1 MYFSKLFVPT
11 VKEDPSD
18 AELISHKLM
27 VRSGMIKKTA
37 AGIYSWLP
45 IGLKVLKKV
54 EEIVRKNLNNFD
66 AEEILMPMVQPAE
79 LWKESGR
86 YGEYGK
92 ELLKFDDRSN
102 RGFVLG
108 PTHEEIICEIFRSHP
123 KSYKDLP
130 VNLYQIQTKFRDEI
144 RPRFGV
150 MRSREFLMK
159 DAYSFDIDEK
169 GLVKSYGK
177 MKDAYISIFDEIGLD
192 YRIVKADSG
201 NIGGDVSEEFHILAD
216 SGEDLIAVS
225 DSSDFAA
232 NVEVLN
238 YDKDPSDLEGKKSP
252 DGKGKLKIKRG
263 IEVGHI
269 FQLGQKYSQAMN
281 VGVKDMNGNSIHPF
295 MGCYGIGVSRI
306 VAAAIEQ
313 NHDDRGIQWPD
324 KITPFG
330 VNIICL
336 DPESDEIMKVCSEI
350 YSILQKSGFDPLLD
364 DRDIR
369 AGIKFK
375 EHELLGIP
383 YSIIIL
389 FCIFHRSYIFC
400 FKVYKTNITNRL
412 RDLNKNYILRCKI
425 LFLGCIN
432 CWSRRFF
439 NLIYGCGKTS

>member
-238 YDKDPSDLEGKKSP
+238 YDKDPSELEGKKSP

-369 AGIKFK
+369 AVIKFK
-375 EHELLGIP
+375 
-383 YSIIIL
+383 
-389 FCIFHRSYIFC
+389 
-400 FKVYKTNITNRL
+400 
-412 RDLNKNYILRCKI
+412 
-425 LFLGCIN
+425 
-432 CWSRRFF
+432 
-439 NLIYGCGKTS
+439 

>member
-27 VRSGMIKKTA
+27 LRSGMIKKTA

-201 NIGGDVSEEFHILAD
+201 NIGGDISEEFHILAD

-225 DSSDFAA
+225 NSSDFAA

-238 YDKDPSDLEGKKSP
+238 YDKDPSELEGKESP

-281 VGVKDMNGNSIHPF
+281 VRVKDMNGNSIYPF

-350 YSILQKSGFDPLLD
+350 YSILKKSGFDPLLD

-383 YSIIIL
+383 YSIIIGPNN
-389 FCIFHRSYIFC
+389 
-400 FKVYKTNITNRL
+400 FKNTKLEFGIRAQNE
-412 RDLNKNYILRCKI
+412 KI
-425 LFLGCIN
+425 DMKLDDIKKYLGEK
-432 CWSRRFF
+432 
-439 NLIYGCGKTS
+439 YD

>member
-238 YDKDPSDLEGKKSP
+238 YDKDPSELEGKKSP

-330 VNIICL
+330 VNVICL

-383 YSIIIL
+383 YSIIIGPNN
-389 FCIFHRSYIFC
+389 
-400 FKVYKTNITNRL
+400 FKNTKLEFGIRAQNE
-412 RDLNKNYILRCKI
+412 KI
-425 LFLGCIN
+425 DMKLDDIKKYLGEK
-432 CWSRRFF
+432 
-439 NLIYGCGKTS
+439 YD

>member
-45 IGLKVLKKV
+45 LGLKVLKKV

-238 YDKDPSDLEGKKSP
+238 YDKDPSELEGKKSP

-350 YSILQKSGFDPLLD
+350 YSILHKSGFDPLLD

-375 EHELLGIP
+375 EHELLGMP
-383 YSIIIL
+383 YSIIIGPNN
-389 FCIFHRSYIFC
+389 
-400 FKVYKTNITNRL
+400 FKNTKLEFGIRAQNE
-412 RDLNKNYILRCKI
+412 KI
-425 LFLGCIN
+425 DMKLDDIKKYLGEK
-432 CWSRRFF
+432 
-439 NLIYGCGKTS
+439 YD

>member
-383 YSIIIL
+383 YSIIIGPNN
-389 FCIFHRSYIFC
+389 
-400 FKVYKTNITNRL
+400 FKNTKLEFGIRAQNEKMDMKLDDIKKY
-412 RDLNKNYILRCKI
+412 
-425 LFLGCIN
+425 LGEK
-432 CWSRRFF
+432 
-439 NLIYGCGKTS
+439 YD

>member
-27 VRSGMIKKTA
+27 VRSGMIKRNA

-45 IGLKVLKKV
+45 VGLKVLKKV

-238 YDKDPSDLEGKKSP
+238 YDKDPSELEGKKSP

-383 YSIIIL
+383 YSIIIGPNN
-389 FCIFHRSYIFC
+389 
-400 FKVYKTNITNRL
+400 FKNTKLEFGIRAQNE
-412 RDLNKNYILRCKI
+412 KI
-425 LFLGCIN
+425 DMKLDDIKKYLGEK
-432 CWSRRFF
+432 
-439 NLIYGCGKTS
+439 YD

>member
-45 IGLKVLKKV
+45 LGLKVLKKV

-238 YDKDPSDLEGKKSP
+238 YDKDPSELEGKKSP

-313 NHDDRGIQWPD
+313 NHDDKGIQWPD

-364 DRDIR
+364 NRDIR

-383 YSIIIL
+383 YSIIIGPNN
-389 FCIFHRSYIFC
+389 
-400 FKVYKTNITNRL
+400 FKNTKLEFGIRAQNE
-412 RDLNKNYILRCKI
+412 KI
-425 LFLGCIN
+425 DMKLDDIKKYLGEK
-432 CWSRRFF
+432 
-439 NLIYGCGKTS
+439 YD

>member
-27 VRSGMIKKTA
+27 LRSGMIKKTA

-383 YSIIIL
+383 YSIIIGPNN
-389 FCIFHRSYIFC
+389 
-400 FKVYKTNITNRL
+400 FKNTKLEFGIRAQNE
-412 RDLNKNYILRCKI
+412 KI
-425 LFLGCIN
+425 DMKLDDIKKYLGEK
-432 CWSRRFF
+432 
-439 NLIYGCGKTS
+439 YD

>member
-45 IGLKVLKKV
+45 LGLKVLKKV

-177 MKDAYISIFDEIGLD
+177 MKDAYISIFNEIGLD

-201 NIGGDVSEEFHILAD
+201 NIGGDISEEFHILAD

-238 YDKDPSDLEGKKSP
+238 YDKDPSELEGKKSP

-350 YSILQKSGFDPLLD
+350 YSILKKSGFDPLLD

-383 YSIIIL
+383 YSIIIGPNN
-389 FCIFHRSYIFC
+389 
-400 FKVYKTNITNRL
+400 FKNTKLEFGIRAQNE
-412 RDLNKNYILRCKI
+412 KI
-425 LFLGCIN
+425 DMKLDDIKKYLGEK
-432 CWSRRFF
+432 
-439 NLIYGCGKTS
+439 YD

>member
-201 NIGGDVSEEFHILAD
+201 NIGGDISEEFHILAD

-238 YDKDPSDLEGKKSP
+238 YDKDPSELEGKKSP

-383 YSIIIL
+383 YSIIIGPNN
-389 FCIFHRSYIFC
+389 
-400 FKVYKTNITNRL
+400 FKNTKLEFGIRAQNE
-412 RDLNKNYILRCKI
+412 KI
-425 LFLGCIN
+425 DMKLDDIKKYLGEK
-432 CWSRRFF
+432 
-439 NLIYGCGKTS
+439 YD

>member
-79 LWKESGR
+79 LWKESGT

-383 YSIIIL
+383 YSIIIGPNN
-389 FCIFHRSYIFC
+389 
-400 FKVYKTNITNRL
+400 FKNTKLEFGIRAQNE
-412 RDLNKNYILRCKI
+412 KI
-425 LFLGCIN
+425 DMKLDDIKKYLGEK
-432 CWSRRFF
+432 
-439 NLIYGCGKTS
+439 YD

>member
-330 VNIICL
+330 VNVICL

-364 DRDIR
+364 NRDIR

-383 YSIIIL
+383 YSIIIGPNN
-389 FCIFHRSYIFC
+389 
-400 FKVYKTNITNRL
+400 FKNTKLEFGIRAQNE
-412 RDLNKNYILRCKI
+412 KI
-425 LFLGCIN
+425 DMKLDDIKKYLGEK
-432 CWSRRFF
+432 
-439 NLIYGCGKTS
+439 YD

>member
-169 GLVKSYGK
+169 GLVRSYGK
-177 MKDAYISIFDEIGLD
+177 MKDAYISIFNEIGLD

-201 NIGGDVSEEFHILAD
+201 NIGGDISEEFHILAD

-238 YDKDPSDLEGKKSP
+238 YDKDPSELEGKKSP

-350 YSILQKSGFDPLLD
+350 YSILKKSGFDPLLD

-383 YSIIIL
+383 YSIIVGPNN
-389 FCIFHRSYIFC
+389 
-400 FKVYKTNITNRL
+400 FKNTKLEFGIRIQNE
-412 RDLNKNYILRCKI
+412 KI
-425 LFLGCIN
+425 DMKLDDIKKYLGEK
-432 CWSRRFF
+432 
-439 NLIYGCGKTS
+439 YD

>member
-27 VRSGMIKKTA
+27 VRSGMIKRNA

-45 IGLKVLKKV
+45 VGLKVLKKV

-383 YSIIIL
+383 YSIIIGPNN
-389 FCIFHRSYIFC
+389 
-400 FKVYKTNITNRL
+400 FKNTKLEFGIRAQNE
-412 RDLNKNYILRCKI
+412 KI
-425 LFLGCIN
+425 DMKLDDIKKYLGEK
-432 CWSRRFF
+432 
-439 NLIYGCGKTS
+439 YD

>member
-45 IGLKVLKKV
+45 IGRKVLKKV

-336 DPESDEIMKVCSEI
+336 DPESDEIMKVCFEI

-383 YSIIIL
+383 YSIIIG
-389 FCIFHRSYIFC
+389 HNN
-400 FKVYKTNITNRL
+400 FKNTKLEFGIRAQNE
-412 RDLNKNYILRCKI
+412 KI
-425 LFLGCIN
+425 DMKLDDIKKYLGEK
-432 CWSRRFF
+432 
-439 NLIYGCGKTS
+439 YD

>member
-225 DSSDFAA
+225 NSSDFAA

-238 YDKDPSDLEGKKSP
+238 YDKDPSELEGKKSP

-281 VGVKDMNGNSIHPF
+281 VGVKDMNGKSIHPF

-383 YSIIIL
+383 YSIIIGPNN
-389 FCIFHRSYIFC
+389 
-400 FKVYKTNITNRL
+400 FKNTKLEFGIRAQNE
-412 RDLNKNYILRCKI
+412 KI
-425 LFLGCIN
+425 DMKLDDIKKYLGEK
-432 CWSRRFF
+432 
-439 NLIYGCGKTS
+439 YD

>member
-269 FQLGQKYSQAMN
+269 FQLGQKYSQSMN

-383 YSIIIL
+383 YSIIIGPNN
-389 FCIFHRSYIFC
+389 
-400 FKVYKTNITNRL
+400 FKNTKLEFGIRAQNE
-412 RDLNKNYILRCKI
+412 KI
-425 LFLGCIN
+425 DMKLDDIKKYLGEK
-432 CWSRRFF
+432 
-439 NLIYGCGKTS
+439 YD

>member
-45 IGLKVLKKV
+45 LGLKVLKKV

-375 EHELLGIP
+375 EHELLGMP
-383 YSIIIL
+383 YSIIIGPNN
-389 FCIFHRSYIFC
+389 
-400 FKVYKTNITNRL
+400 FKNTKLEFGIRAQNE
-412 RDLNKNYILRCKI
+412 KI
-425 LFLGCIN
+425 DMKLDDIKKYLGEK
-432 CWSRRFF
+432 
-439 NLIYGCGKTS
+439 YD

>member
-27 VRSGMIKKTA
+27 VRSGMIKRNA

-45 IGLKVLKKV
+45 LGFKVLKKV

-177 MKDAYISIFDEIGLD
+177 MKDAYISIFNEIGLD

-238 YDKDPSDLEGKKSP
+238 YDKDPSELEGKKSP

-281 VGVKDMNGNSIHPF
+281 VGVKDMNGKSIHPF

-364 DRDIR
+364 NRDIR

-383 YSIIIL
+383 YSIIIGPNN
-389 FCIFHRSYIFC
+389 
-400 FKVYKTNITNRL
+400 FKNTKLEFGIRAQNE
-412 RDLNKNYILRCKI
+412 KI
-425 LFLGCIN
+425 DMKLDDIKKYLGEK
-432 CWSRRFF
+432 
-439 NLIYGCGKTS
+439 YD

>member
-159 DAYSFDIDEK
+159 DAYSFDIDQK

-281 VGVKDMNGNSIHPF
+281 VGVKDMNGKSIHPF

-383 YSIIIL
+383 YSIIIGPNN
-389 FCIFHRSYIFC
+389 
-400 FKVYKTNITNRL
+400 FKNTKLEFGIRAQNE
-412 RDLNKNYILRCKI
+412 KI
-425 LFLGCIN
+425 DMKLDDIKKYLGEK
-432 CWSRRFF
+432 
-439 NLIYGCGKTS
+439 YD

>member
-169 GLVKSYGK
+169 GLVKSYGN
-177 MKDAYISIFDEIGLD
+177 MNDAYISIFDEIGLD

-238 YDKDPSDLEGKKSP
+238 YDKDPSELEGKKSP

-383 YSIIIL
+383 YSIIIGPNN
-389 FCIFHRSYIFC
+389 
-400 FKVYKTNITNRL
+400 FKNTKLEFGIRAQNE
-412 RDLNKNYILRCKI
+412 KI
-425 LFLGCIN
+425 DMKLDDIKKYLGEK
-432 CWSRRFF
+432 
-439 NLIYGCGKTS
+439 YD